1 MNKNLKTLL
10 QLTIGVLIAAAL
22 MYITFKDRSIGDLA
36 NDMKA
41 ADPFWMFMAALTL
54 LAVYIF
60 RALRWKLM
68 LDSSDYPANSFN
80 TIISMLICYLVNSV
94 TPRIGEV
101 ARCSVLLKT
110 DKIPIPASLGTIF
123 TERIID
129 ALVLFGGLGIIFL
142 TEFQRLRDLFA
153 VMFSNILGGMENSLW
168 LLTGMAVVAIGGI
181 IGLFFF
187 LRSERARQGIAGK
200 FHDALSTML
209 KASQSIFRLQKPWLF
224 FVHTALIWLALVAM
238 NYFFLKSLPDT
249 QDFGVYVAIL
259 ILFIGGLGWA
269 LPVPGGIGTTHYII
283 VQLFL
288 AFNLSETAG
297 QNFGLLSNG
306 ATFIFTIF
314 FGLIAWLLFLYIVY
328 QKENQKKNPDP
339 AINS

>member
-224 FVHTALIWLALVAM
+224 FVHTALIWLALVA
-238 NYFFLKSLPDT
+238 
-249 QDFGVYVAIL
+249 
-259 ILFIGGLGWA
+259 
-269 LPVPGGIGTTHYII
+269 
-283 VQLFL
+283 
-288 AFNLSETAG
+288 
-297 QNFGLLSNG
+297 
-306 ATFIFTIF
+306 
-314 FGLIAWLLFLYIVY
+314 
-328 QKENQKKNPDP
+328 
-339 AINS
+339 